1 MGFQLMTCDTGA
13 VLYGLSC
20 QSNWKLVMLRVHN
33 IPVDGEDACECVFI
47 CFPAVQI
54 YDPYIY
60 LYLHRL

>member
-1 MGFQLMTCDTGA
+1 MGFQPMTCDTGA

-47 CFPAVQI
+47 
-54 YDPYIY
+54 
-60 LYLHRL
+60 